1 MAQSAPRERR
11 AFPWLI
17 GARRGGFIAAGA
29 LALTG
34 VIFAWQAALLDLG
47 QVGLPGPG
55 FFPLALGLLLVLFSG
70 AIALEGW
77 LGSAKLGSAKLGS
90 AKLGSA
96 NDEPLEFGHP
106 QVLITFAVL
115 LAVPIL
121 FEPLGAL
128 IALGLLTAV
137 LLVFIARVSPVLAVL
152 ASALGMAACWYLFQ
166 ELLGVRL
173 PTGPF

>member
-1 MAQSAPRERR
+1 M
-11 AFPWLI
+11 
-17 GARRGGFIAAGA
+17 AGA

-34 VIFAWQAALLDLG
+34 IIFAWQAALLDLG

-55 FFPLALGLLLVLFSG
+55 FFPLVLALLLAIFSA

-77 LGSAKLGSAKLGS
+77 LSSAKDGAKDR
-90 AKLGSA
+90 AKETA
-96 NDEPLEFGHP
+96 KDEPLEFGHP
-106 QVLITFAVL
+106 QVLITFAAL

-128 IALGLLTAV
+128 IALGLLSAV
-137 LLVFIARVSPVLAVL
+137 LLVFIARLSPLLAIVW
-152 ASALGMAACWYLFQ
+152 SAVGMAASWYLFE

>member
-1 MAQSAPRERR
+1 MADQASTTDHAQEGASRKRR

-34 VIFAWQAALLDLG
+34 LVFAWQAARLDLG
-47 QVGLPGPG
+47 TLGLPGPG
-55 FFPLALGLLLVLFSG
+55 FFPLALSLLLVLFSG
-70 AIALEGW
+70 AIALQGW
-77 LGSAKLGSAKLGS
+77 LAAAK
-90 AKLGSA
+90 
-96 NDEPLEFGHP
+96 DEPLEFGHP
-106 QVLITFAVL
+106 QVLITLAAL

-128 IALGLLTAV
+128 VALGLLAAV
-137 LLVFIARVSPVLAVL
+137 LLVFIARVSLVLAVL
-152 ASALGMAACWYLFQ
+152 SSALGMAACWYLFQ

-173 PTGPF
+173 PSGPF